1 MTLLFNQ
8 LEDGVMTQMTKAW
21 KNHLMPLMLTQN
33 LQILIHLDHRSHHR
47 GLYTQNLKMVS
58 RVSILST
65 EGKAKRSNTKRCQS
79 SRDPLFLF
87 WLPLYICMAVS
98 VWASSR
104 TCIWQECQMI
114 ASLARRSALPVRH
127 SAFTFVPDAVTGKRL
142 HKCLCIANACW
153 AKSFC
158 LAPCM
163 VYA

>member
-1 MTLLFNQ
+1 
-8 LEDGVMTQMTKAW
+8 
-21 KNHLMPLMLTQN
+21 
-33 LQILIHLDHRSHHR
+33 
-47 GLYTQNLKMVS
+47 
-58 RVSILST
+58 
-65 EGKAKRSNTKRCQS
+65 
-79 SRDPLFLF
+79 
-87 WLPLYICMAVS
+87 MAVS

-142 HKCLCIANACW
+142 HKCLCIATACW

>member
-58 RVSILST
+58 RVRILST

-104 TCIWQECQMI
+104 TCISQECMPDDCISGPQICAACETQRFYFCPRCCDWKKI
-114 ASLARRSALPVRH
+114 A
-127 SAFTFVPDAVTGKRL
+127 
-142 HKCLCIANACW
+142 
-153 AKSFC
+153 
-158 LAPCM
+158 
-163 VYA
+163 

>member
-1 MTLLFNQ
+1 MNLLFNQ

-47 GLYTQNLKMVS
+47 GLYTKMDS
-58 RVSILST
+58 GLRILST

-104 TCIWQECQMI
+104 TCISQECQMI

>member
-1 MTLLFNQ
+1 MTLLF

-58 RVSILST
+58 RVRILST

-87 WLPLYICMAVS
+87 WLYLCIYIYICMAVS

-114 ASLARRSALPVRH
+114 ASLARRSALPERH
-127 SAFTFVPDAVTGKRL
+127 MCSTFTVDLEASNGK
-142 HKCLCIANACW
+142 KIA
-153 AKSFC
+153 
-158 LAPCM
+158 
-163 VYA
+163 